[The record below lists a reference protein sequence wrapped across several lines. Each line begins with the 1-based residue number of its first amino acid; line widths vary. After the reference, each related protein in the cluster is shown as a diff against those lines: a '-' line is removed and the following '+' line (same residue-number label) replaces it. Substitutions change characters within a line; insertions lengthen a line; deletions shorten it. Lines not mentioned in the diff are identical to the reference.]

1 MVSLFL
7 VSCHCLVSQPMGL
20 LFFVSTALW
29 FSLWVLCFLVS
40 TALWFSLWGFCFL
53 VSFWCLVVQPV
64 GLLLFV
70 STHCLANHQVTLVT
84 FFWNQLCAQKG
95 GGPEVCLL
103 QRQSWLLGML
113 KT

>member
-1 MVSLFL
+1 
-7 VSCHCLVSQPMGL
+7 MGL
-20 LFFVSTALW
+20 L
-29 FSLWVLCFLVS
+29 
-40 TALWFSLWGFCFL
+40 FL